1 MLSKFFRPRAAK
13 TTAVPSVED
22 DPVVV
27 VPIPPLVTLLVAL
40 EERKGSALTEAEVLE
55 ARDGAI
61 CMTVRRSAAW
71 KMAEERGYRD
81 FDPAN
86 VWEEWQSFLR
96 SS

>member
-1 MLSKFFRPRAAK
+1 MLSRFFKPIATTIAAEP
-13 TTAVPSVED
+13 TVEN

-40 EERKGSALTEAEVLE
+40 EERKGSPLTEAEVLE

-61 CMTVRRSAAW
+61 CMTMRRSAAW
-71 KMAEERGYRD
+71 KMAEQRGYRD
-81 FDPAN
+81 FDPES
-86 VWEEWQSFLR
+86 VWDEWQSFLK